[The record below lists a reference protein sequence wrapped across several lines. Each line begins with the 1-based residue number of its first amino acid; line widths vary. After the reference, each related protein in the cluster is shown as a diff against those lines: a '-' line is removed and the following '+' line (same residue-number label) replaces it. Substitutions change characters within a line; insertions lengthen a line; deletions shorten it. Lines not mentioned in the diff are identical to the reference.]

1 MEKWLFLLVKAG
13 SLSEIPG
20 GLDDREPFKA
30 FFEASE
36 TAAFTNEE
44 SIKYAE
50 DMMTEWDINCAFE
63 DHEAKG
69 RAEGRAEGLAEGL
82 AAGREALK
90 ETARK
95 MLNQGIPV
103 DVVINCTDLPEDVV
117 ASLQ

>member
-1 MEKWLFLLVKAG
+1 MLVKAG

-36 TAAFTNEE
+36 TASFTNEE

-69 RAEGRAEGLAEGL
+69 RAE
-82 AAGREALK
+82 ALK
-90 ETARK
+90 EAAKKNART
-95 MLNQGIPV
+95 GHF
-103 DVVINCTDLPEDVV
+103 C
-117 ASLQ
+117 